1 MISSAVFFHIK
12 AEHHRSLR
20 RVKVEADD
28 VNQLLLE
35 VGIIRDLESFDLPR
49 LETVIPPDL
58 GAVEPFGVPLREP
71 LVVA

>member
-49 LETVIPPDL
+49 LETVIP

>member
-35 VGIIRDLESFDLPR
+35 VAVVKDPEPFDRPR
-49 LETVIPPDL
+49 LEP
-58 GAVEPFGVPLREP
+58 
-71 LVVA
+71 